1 MKDQEHLYIISYDI
15 RDQKRW
21 KKIYKTLKGFGEWL
35 QLSVFQCRLGKMSAL
50 RLEATLREIMNQ
62 NEDHVL
68 IIDIGTAENI
78 NPKVHSIGKLFEP
91 IQRRS
96 MII

>member
-1 MKDQEHLYIISYDI
+1 MNDQEHLYIISYDI

-35 QLSVFQCRLGKMSAL
+35 QLSVFQCRLQKISAL
-50 RLEATLREIMNQ
+50 RLEADLRDIMDQ
-62 NEDHVL
+62 REDHVL
-68 IIDIGTAENI
+68 IIDIGPAETVQ
-78 NPKVHSIGKLFEP
+78 PKVHSIGKLFEP

-96 MII
+96 LII

>member
-1 MKDQEHLYIISYDI
+1 MKDEEHLYIISYDI

-50 RLEATLREIMNQ
+50 RLEAALSEIMNQ

-68 IIDIGTAENI
+68 IMDIGPAENVK
-78 NPKVHSIGKLFEP
+78 PKVHSIGKLFVP
-91 IQRRS
+91 IERRS
-96 MII
+96 III

>member
-1 MKDQEHLYIISYDI
+1 MNDQEHLYIIAYDI

-35 QLSVFQCRLGKMSAL
+35 QLSVFQCRLQKISAL
-50 RLEATLREIMNQ
+50 RLEAALRDIMNQ
-62 NEDHVL
+62 SEDHVL
-68 IIDIGTAENI
+68 IIDIGPAENVQ
-78 NPKVHSIGKLFEP
+78 PKIHSIGKLFEP

-96 MII
+96 LII

>member
-1 MKDQEHLYIISYDI
+1 MNDQDHLYIISYDI

-35 QLSVFQCRLGKMSAL
+35 QLSVFQCRLQKISAL
-50 RLEATLREIMNQ
+50 RLEAALRDIMNQ
-62 NEDHVL
+62 SEDHVL
-68 IIDIGTAENI
+68 IIDIGPAENVQ
-78 NPKVHSIGKLFEP
+78 PKIHSIGKLFEP

-96 MII
+96 LII